1 MKRTIIAFAGATLLA
16 GQVLAADKPAL
27 TEQKDKVSYSI
38 GLNIGS
44 GMKREGLELNPELV
58 AAGLKDAFTG
68 ATPRL
73 TDEQVRETLIAFQKE
88 MMAKQMEQAQAQAEN
103 AKVLGEKNRK
113 EGEEFLAAN
122 KKKKGIK
129 TLASGVQYEVLTEGK
144 GPKPK
149 ASDTVKTHYRGTL
162 IDGTEFDSSYK
173 RNEPAVFPL
182 EGVIPGWTEALQLMP
197 VGSKWRLFLPSD
209 KAYGENGAGEDIGPN
224 STLIFEVELLAIE
237 SSR

>member
-1 MKRTIIAFAGATLLA
+1 MKRTIIAFAGASLLA

-224 STLIFEVELLAIE
+224 STLIFEVELLGIE
-237 SSR
+237 SSK